1 VVIGTRL
8 VQRWRTTRNGGL
20 HEHNPPNHMESS
32 ALSDGGNISPL
43 QERPCASFYLAL
55 GGSERSFAP
64 RHMVSKPRIAFG
76 SRAHM
81 IRLDNISKQNGHQIL
96 FIEASAALL
105 KGEKVGLV
113 GPNGS
118 GKTTLFRM
126 ITGQELTDEGQVSAD
141 RGVSI
146 GYFSQDVGEMSGHSA
161 VTEVMNGAGPVSAV
175 ATELKELEAA
185 MGDPDRAGD
194 MEAII
199 ERYGEVQA
207 RFEEL
212 DGYALEGRAREVLA
226 GLSFS
231 QEMMDG
237 DVGALSGGWKMRVA
251 LGRILLMRPDAM
263 LLDEPSN
270 HLDLESL
277 IWLEQFLTGY
287 EGALLMTSHDREFM
301 NRIVGKVIEID
312 GGALTSYS
320 GNYAFYEQQRALSE
334 KQQQAQFE
342 RQQAMLAKE
351 INFIERFKA
360 RASHAAQVQSRV
372 KKLEKIERVEPPKRR
387 QTVSFDFL
395 PAPRSGDDVVSLKN
409 VHKGYGNRSI
419 YQGLDFV
426 VSRKERWCV
435 MGINGAG
442 KSTLLKLVAG
452 AAEPD
457 DGMVALGGSVKMGY
471 FAQHAMDLLD
481 GERTVFQSLE
491 DAFPQAGQGSLRA
504 LAGCFGFSGD
514 DVEKKCRVLSGG
526 EKARLV
532 MAKMLFDPPNFLV
545 LDEPTNHLDM
555 ATKQMLIT
563 ALSQYE
569 GTMLFV
575 SHDRHFLAALSNRV
589 LELTPQGIHRYGGG
603 YTEYVART
611 GQEAPGL
618 RS

>member
-1 VVIGTRL
+1 
-8 VQRWRTTRNGGL
+8 
-20 HEHNPPNHMESS
+20 
-32 ALSDGGNISPL
+32 
-43 QERPCASFYLAL
+43 
-55 GGSERSFAP
+55 
-64 RHMVSKPRIAFG
+64 
-76 SRAHM
+76 M
-81 IRLDNISKQNGHQIL
+81 IRLENISKQNGSQIL
-96 FIEASAALL
+96 FIEASAGLL

-113 GPNGS
+113 GPNGA

-126 ITGQELTDEGQVSAD
+126 MTAQEAPDEGQVSID

-146 GYFSQDVGEMSGHSA
+146 GYFSQDVGEMFGRSA
-161 VTEVMNGAGPVSAV
+161 VFEVMDGAGPVSAV
-175 ATELKELEAA
+175 ATELAELEAA
-185 MGDPDRAGD
+185 MGDPERLDEIDALV
-194 MEAII
+194 
-199 ERYGEVQA
+199 ERYGEVQG

-212 DGYALEGRAREVLA
+212 GGYALEGRAREVLA
-226 GLSFS
+226 GLNFS

-251 LGRILLMRPDAM
+251 LARILLMRPDAM

-277 IWLEQFLTGY
+277 IWLEEFLKNY
-287 EGALLMTSHDREFM
+287 DGALLMTSHDREFM
-301 NRIVGKVIEID
+301 NRIVTKVVEID
-312 GGALTSYS
+312 GGGLTTYS
-320 GNYAFYEQQRALSE
+320 GNYEFYEQQRAQNE

-351 INFIERFKA
+351 IKFIERFKA

-372 KKLEKIERVEPPKRR
+372 KKLDKIERVEPPKRR
-387 QTVSFDFL
+387 QAVSFEFQ

-409 VHKGYGNRSI
+409 VHKSYGTKSI
-419 YQGLDFV
+419 YEGLNFV

-435 MGINGAG
+435 MGVNGAG

-452 AAEPD
+452 STQPD
-457 DGMVALGGSVKMGY
+457 NGSVALGGSVKMGY
-471 FAQHAMDLLD
+471 FAQHAMDLLGGD
-481 GERTVFQSLE
+481 RTVFQTLE
-491 DAFPQAGQGSLRA
+491 DSFPQAGQGSLRA
-504 LAGCFGFSGD
+504 LAGAFGFSGD

-532 MAKMLFDPPNFLV
+532 MATMLFDPPNFLV

-555 ATKQMLIT
+555 ATKEMLIA

-575 SHDRHFLAALSNRV
+575 SHDRHFLGALSNRV
-589 LELTPQGIHRYGGG
+589 LELTPEGVHNYGGG

>member
-1 VVIGTRL
+1 
-8 VQRWRTTRNGGL
+8 
-20 HEHNPPNHMESS
+20 
-32 ALSDGGNISPL
+32 
-43 QERPCASFYLAL
+43 
-55 GGSERSFAP
+55 
-64 RHMVSKPRIAFG
+64 
-76 SRAHM
+76 M
-81 IRLDNISKQNGHQIL
+81 IRLDNVSKQLGHQIL

-105 KGEKVGLV
+105 RGEKAGLV
-113 GPNGS
+113 GPNGA

-126 ITGQELTDEGQVSAD
+126 ITGQDLPDEGQVAVD
-141 RGVSI
+141 RGVSV
-146 GYFSQDVGEMSGHSA
+146 GYFSQDVGEMRDKSA
-161 VTEVMNGAGPVSAV
+161 VAEVMDGAGPVSSV
-175 ATELKELEAA
+175 ATELKALEAA
-185 MGDPDRAGD
+185 MTDPDRAD
-194 MEAII
+194 EMDEIL

-212 DGYALEGRAREVLA
+212 DGYALEARAREVLS
-226 GLSFS
+226 GLGFS

-251 LGRILLMRPDAM
+251 LARILLMRPDVM

-277 IWLEQFLTGY
+277 IWLEQFLKGY
-287 EGALLMTSHDREFM
+287 EGALMMTSHDREFM
-301 NRIVGKVIEID
+301 NRIVTKIVEID
-312 GGALTSYS
+312 GGSLTTYS
-320 GNYAFYEQQRALSE
+320 GNYVFYEGQRALNE

-351 INFIERFKA
+351 IKFIERFKA

-372 KKLEKIERVEPPKRR
+372 KKLEKIERVEPPRRR
-387 QTVSFDFL
+387 QTVMFEFQ
-395 PAPRSGDDVVSLKN
+395 PAPRSGEDVVSLKN
-409 VHKGYGNRSI
+409 VHKGFGSRRI
-419 YQGLDFV
+419 YEGFDFQV
-426 VSRKERWCV
+426 RRRERWCV
-435 MGINGAG
+435 MGVNGAG

-457 DGMVALGGSVKMGY
+457 DGTVAVGGSVKMGY
-471 FAQHAMDLLD
+471 FAQHAMELLD
-481 GERTVFQSLE
+481 GERTVFEEL
-491 DAFPQAGQGSLRA
+491 DHAFPQAGQGSLRA

-514 DVEKKCRVLSGG
+514 DVEKRCRVLSGG

-532 MAKMLFDPPNFLV
+532 MAKMLYDPPNFLV

-555 ATKQMLIT
+555 ATKEMLIA
-563 ALSQYE
+563 ALSEFE

-589 LELTPQGIHRYGGG
+589 LELTPDGVHTYGGG

>member
-1 VVIGTRL
+1 
-8 VQRWRTTRNGGL
+8 
-20 HEHNPPNHMESS
+20 
-32 ALSDGGNISPL
+32 
-43 QERPCASFYLAL
+43 
-55 GGSERSFAP
+55 
-64 RHMVSKPRIAFG
+64 
-76 SRAHM
+76 M
-81 IRLDNISKQNGHQIL
+81 IRLDNISKQIGHQIL
-96 FIEASAALL
+96 FIEASAALE

-113 GPNGS
+113 GPNGA

-126 ITGQELTDEGQVSAD
+126 ITGEELPDEGQVAID
-141 RGVSI
+141 RGVTI
-146 GYFSQDVGEMSGHSA
+146 GYFSQDVGEMSGRSA
-161 VTEVMNGAGPVSAV
+161 VSEVMDGAGPVSTV
-175 ATELKELEAA
+175 AAELRDLEAA
-185 MGDPDRAGD
+185 MGDTGRAD
-194 MEAII
+194 MDDII
-199 ERYGEVQA
+199 ARYGEVQA

-251 LGRILLMRPDAM
+251 LARILLMRPDAM

-277 IWLEQFLTGY
+277 IWLEQFLRGY

-301 NRIVGKVIEID
+301 NRIITKVVEID
-312 GGALTSYS
+312 GGQLTTYS
-320 GNYAFYEQQRALSE
+320 GDYEFYEQQRALSE

-342 RQQAMLAKE
+342 RQQAMLSKE
-351 INFIERFKA
+351 IKFIERFKA

-395 PAPRSGDDVVSLKN
+395 PAPRSGEDVVSLKK
-409 VHKGYGNRSI
+409 VQKGYGNRTI
-419 YQGLDFV
+419 YDGLDFMV
-426 VSRKERWCV
+426 RRRERWCV
-435 MGINGAG
+435 MGVNGAG

-452 AAEPD
+452 STLPD
-457 DGMVALGGSVKMGY
+457 DGTVALGGSVKMGY

-481 GERTVFQSLE
+481 GERTVFQSLV

-555 ATKQMLIT
+555 ATKEMLIT
-563 ALSQYE
+563 ALSEFE

-589 LELTPQGIHRYGGG
+589 LELTPDGIHRYGGG

-611 GQEAPGL
+611 GHEAPGL
-618 RS
+618 RN

>member
-1 VVIGTRL
+1 
-8 VQRWRTTRNGGL
+8 
-20 HEHNPPNHMESS
+20 
-32 ALSDGGNISPL
+32 
-43 QERPCASFYLAL
+43 
-55 GGSERSFAP
+55 
-64 RHMVSKPRIAFG
+64 
-76 SRAHM
+76 M
-81 IRLDNISKQNGHQIL
+81 IRIDNISKQNGHQIL
-96 FIEASAALL
+96 FIEASAALQ

-113 GPNGS
+113 GPNGA

-126 ITGQELTDEGQVSAD
+126 ITGQDLPDEGQVAVD
-141 RGVSI
+141 RGVTI
-146 GYFSQDVGEMSGHSA
+146 GYFSQDVGEMSGRSA
-161 VTEVMNGAGPVSAV
+161 VAEVMDGAGPVSAV
-175 ATELKELEAA
+175 AAELKELETA
-185 MGDPDRAGD
+185 MGDPDQAHD
-194 MEAII
+194 METII
-199 ERYGEVQA
+199 ARYGEVQA

-251 LGRILLMRPDAM
+251 LARILLMRPDAM

-277 IWLEQFLTGY
+277 IWLEAFLKNYDGV
-287 EGALLMTSHDREFM
+287 LLMTSHDREFM
-301 NRIVGKVIEID
+301 NRIVSKVVEID

-320 GNYAFYEQQRALSE
+320 GNYEFYEQQRALSE

-351 INFIERFKA
+351 IKFIERFKA

-372 KKLEKIERVEPPKRR
+372 KKLDKIERVEPPRRR
-387 QTVSFDFL
+387 QTVAFEFQ
-395 PAPRSGDDVVSLKN
+395 PAPRSGEDVASLKN
-409 VHKGYGNRSI
+409 VHKGYGGRAI
-419 YQGLDFV
+419 YEGLDFAI
-426 VSRKERWCV
+426 RRRERWCV
-435 MGINGAG
+435 MGVNGAG

-452 AAEPD
+452 ATDPD
-457 DGMVALGGSVKMGY
+457 DGAVALGGSVKMGY
-471 FAQHAMDLLD
+471 FAQHAMDLLG
-481 GERTVFQSLE
+481 GERTIFEELE
-491 DAFPQAGQGSLRA
+491 YSFPQAGQGSLRA

-555 ATKQMLIT
+555 ATKDMLIT
-563 ALSQYE
+563 ALADYE

-589 LELTPQGIHRYGGG
+589 LELTPEGVHQYGGG

-611 GQEAPGL
+611 GHEAPGL
-618 RS
+618 HS

>member
-1 VVIGTRL
+1 
-8 VQRWRTTRNGGL
+8 
-20 HEHNPPNHMESS
+20 
-32 ALSDGGNISPL
+32 
-43 QERPCASFYLAL
+43 
-55 GGSERSFAP
+55 
-64 RHMVSKPRIAFG
+64 
-76 SRAHM
+76 M
-81 IRLDNISKQNGHQIL
+81 IRLDNISKQQGHQLL
-96 FIEASAALL
+96 FIEASAALN

-113 GPNGS
+113 GPNGA

-126 ITGQELTDEGQVSAD
+126 ITGEEHPDEGQVAVD
-141 RGVSI
+141 RGVTI
-146 GYFSQDVGEMSGHSA
+146 GYFSQDVGDMAGHSA
-161 VTEVMNGAGPVSAV
+161 VSEVMNGAGPVSTV
-175 ATELKELEAA
+175 AAELKELEAA

-194 MEAII
+194 MESIVA
-199 ERYGEVQA
+199 RYGEVQA

-231 QEMMDG
+231 PEMMDG

-277 IWLEQFLTGY
+277 IWLEEFLKGY
-287 EGALLMTSHDREFM
+287 DGMLLMTSHDREFM
-301 NRIVGKVIEID
+301 NRIVTKTVEID
-312 GGALTSYS
+312 GGSLTSYS
-320 GNYAFYEQQRALSE
+320 GNYEFYEEQRAMGE

-351 INFIERFKA
+351 IKFIERFKA

-372 KKLEKIERVEPPKRR
+372 KKLEKIDRVEPPKRR
-387 QTVSFDFL
+387 QTVSFEFL
-395 PAPRSGDDVVSLKN
+395 PAPRSGEDVVSLKS
-409 VHKGYGNRSI
+409 VHKGYGGRTI
-419 YQGLDFV
+419 YDGLDFV
-426 VSRKERWCV
+426 VRRKERWCV
-435 MGINGAG
+435 MGVNGAG

-452 AAEPD
+452 STEPD
-457 DGMVALGGSVKMGY
+457 DGTVAVGGSVKMGY

-481 GERTVFQSLE
+481 GEHTVFESLE
-491 DAFPQAGQGSLRA
+491 DSFPQAGQGSLRA

-514 DVEKKCRVLSGG
+514 DVEKRCRVLSGG

-532 MAKMLFDPPNFLV
+532 MAKMLYDPPNFLV

-555 ATKQMLIT
+555 ATKEMLIN

-569 GTMLFV
+569 GSMLFV
-575 SHDRHFLAALSNRV
+575 SHDRRFLAALSNRV
-589 LELTPQGIHRYGGG
+589 LELTPEGIHQYGGG

-611 GQEAPGL
+611 GHEAPGL
-618 RS
+618 HR

>member
-1 VVIGTRL
+1 
-8 VQRWRTTRNGGL
+8 
-20 HEHNPPNHMESS
+20 
-32 ALSDGGNISPL
+32 
-43 QERPCASFYLAL
+43 
-55 GGSERSFAP
+55 
-64 RHMVSKPRIAFG
+64 
-76 SRAHM
+76 M
-81 IRLDNISKQNGHQIL
+81 IRVDNISKQNSHQIL
-96 FIEASAALL
+96 FIEASASLQ

-113 GPNGS
+113 GPNGA

-126 ITGQELTDEGQVSAD
+126 MTGQEDPDEGQVSVD
-141 RGVSI
+141 RGVTI
-146 GYFSQDVGEMSGHSA
+146 GYFSQDVGDMAGRSA
-161 VTEVMNGAGPVSAV
+161 VAEVMDGAGPVSIV
-175 ATELKELEAA
+175 AAELHELETA
-185 MGDPDRAGD
+185 MADPDRLD
-194 MEAII
+194 EMDAII

-207 RFEEL
+207 RYEEL
-212 DGYALEGRAREVLA
+212 DGYALDGRAREVLA

-251 LGRILLMRPDAM
+251 LARILLMRPDAM

-277 IWLEQFLTGY
+277 IWLEEFLKNY

-301 NRIVGKVIEID
+301 NRIVKKIVEID
-312 GGALTSYS
+312 AGGLTTYS
-320 GNYAFYEQQRALSE
+320 GDYEFYMQQRALNE
-334 KQQQAQFE
+334 KQAQAQFE

-351 INFIERFKA
+351 IAFIERFKA

-372 KKLEKIERVEPPKRR
+372 KKLEKIERVEPPRRR
-387 QTVSFDFL
+387 QTIAFDFP
-395 PAPRSGDDVVSLKN
+395 PAPRSGEELVGLKN
-409 VHKGYGNRSI
+409 VHKRYGARII
-419 YQGLDFV
+419 YEGLDFQV
-426 VSRKERWCV
+426 RRRERWCV
-435 MGINGAG
+435 MGLNGAG

-452 AAEPD
+452 VAEPD
-457 DGMVALGGSVKMGY
+457 TGAVALGGSVKMGY
-471 FAQHAMDLLD
+471 FAQHAMEVLE
-481 GERTVFQSLE
+481 GENTIFESLE

-504 LAGCFGFSGD
+504 LAGAFGFSGD

-555 ATKQMLIT
+555 ATKEMLIT

-569 GTMLFV
+569 GAMLFV
-575 SHDRHFLAALSNRV
+575 SHDRHFLGALSNRV
-589 LELTPQGIHRYGGG
+589 LEVTPEGVHKYGGG

-611 GQEAPGL
+611 GHEAPGL